1 MLRLPAPQSDS
12 DREVSR
18 IPCVSR
24 SSKHA
29 SPLTECAKA
38 RTRRLQNAGRQRGR
52 SLPPLPRPSSPPA
65 RARAQPTA
73 KECTHLMLRRLRR
86 LLSGSA
92 EYALRPHPLQ
102 PLRVLATS
110 HVLWHV
116 LPVPSVPACSTASS
130 PRLVG
135 LRSFTHCAR
144 VRARGRK
151 YAAPAAQPFAQ
162 RARAGRGRPRA
173 SPARRAR
180 VRAPARRGEARGVS
194 RRPLAALRGRSARAR
209 AWLLLSPDGAGTY
222 YIQSFPLTN
231 LRAPVP
237 LPYPP

>member
-162 RARAGRGRPRA
+162 RARAGRAHPIPPQTAGCTRDRPA
-173 SPARRAR
+173 SA
-180 VRAPARRGEARGVS
+180 S
-194 RRPLAALRGRSARAR
+194 RLACTLVAA
-209 AWLLLSPDGAGTY
+209 D
-222 YIQSFPLTN
+222 
-231 LRAPVP
+231 
-237 LPYPP
+237 